1 MPVKKARGPALPA
14 EIYALFA
21 VRLVVSAGS
30 FVGPF
35 LAMMLTMKLGYDEAR
50 AGAFMSVVS
59 VASALGLVVGGKLGD
74 AFDRPR
80 VLRAL
85 QAVTAAAYV
94 ACAVMGFTAATPY
107 VIAFAMGALN
117 GTWPIINAIVAD
129 SAPEDRRKEAFSL
142 LYWGNNIGFSIG
154 PFIAGLLFTRAPRAL
169 FVGNAAVLFAAAI
182 IVARYVRGGDRPSA
196 ADGPIADPAAGRP
209 TAAAAPSSVWAVF
222 RRSPVLLLYS
232 IGSVLTAFVYNQH
245 TFALPVFLNDTLGEV
260 SGPTV
265 FGAAMMTNG
274 LTVVA
279 LTALVVL
286 ASRRLRS
293 LASVALAS
301 VFYAVGFGAY
311 YLVGG
316 SGYGVPL
323 ALGATVVWTVG
334 EILGS
339 TNGNAFVAEKA
350 PPAYRSR
357 VNSVVSFS
365 YIAGSALAPLAAGS
379 IARSYG
385 SAAVWP
391 FVAACAALSA
401 AFMYGVDRLDRKA
414 GARVTAAGS

>member
-1 MPVKKARGPALPA
+1 
-14 EIYALFA
+14 
-21 VRLVVSAGS
+21 
-30 FVGPF
+30 
-35 LAMMLTMKLGYDEAR
+35 
-50 AGAFMSVVS
+50 
-59 VASALGLVVGGKLGD
+59 
-74 AFDRPR
+74 
-80 VLRAL
+80 
-85 QAVTAAAYV
+85 
-94 ACAVMGFTAATPY
+94 
-107 VIAFAMGALN
+107 
-117 GTWPIINAIVAD
+117 
-129 SAPEDRRKEAFSL
+129 
-142 LYWGNNIGFSIG
+142 
-154 PFIAGLLFTRAPRAL
+154 
-169 FVGNAAVLFAAAI
+169 
-182 IVARYVRGGDRPSA
+182 
-196 ADGPIADPAAGRP
+196 
-209 TAAAAPSSVWAVF
+209 
-222 RRSPVLLLYS
+222 
-232 IGSVLTAFVYNQH
+232 
-245 TFALPVFLNDTLGEV
+245 VFLNDTLGEV

-301 VFYAVGFGAY
+301 LFYAVGFGAY
-311 YLVGG
+311 YLVDG